1 MAHASEILQKIG
13 TANLR
18 FVEVPVEV
26 RYTPYSK
33 RKGQS
38 GFDSVKILLDLLYRS
53 IALRS

>member
-26 RYTPYSK
+26 RYT
-33 RKGQS
+33 R
-38 GFDSVKILLDLLYRS
+38 ILRGRANRVLIR
-53 IALRS
+53 